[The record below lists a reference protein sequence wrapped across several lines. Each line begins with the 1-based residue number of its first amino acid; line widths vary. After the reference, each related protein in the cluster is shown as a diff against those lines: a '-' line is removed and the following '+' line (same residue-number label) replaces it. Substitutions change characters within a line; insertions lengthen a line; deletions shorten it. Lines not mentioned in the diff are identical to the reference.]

1 MEPKEKD
8 QLNEENKEQSKEE
21 EQKDKEKEL
30 INPSQ
35 EKIKLPKRKYAIIHG
50 YFGQDYS
57 GNTKNPGVHTVEEEL
72 ENALYKEKF
81 ISPCNYGNLK
91 KINWMR
97 ASRTD
102 KGVSAIMNVV
112 SVKLHKY
119 PDVDEIDMKERL
131 NKVLPKDI
139 HIFRIIEVSDHFD
152 SKDNNNNREYHYIL
166 PTFLLERQ
174 NEENKDVIKYE
185 DYKPN
190 YGYKLTQEDINKLKE
205 ICKIFLGTKKYH
217 NYTQKV
223 GFSDMSSQRHIIE
236 MNCDDIIDL
245 GDFQAIKFKI
255 IGQSFLYNQ
264 IRKMIGMI
272 IDLMRFGKDMDYLK
286 NSFLSNK
293 YEIPKAP
300 GEGLYL
306 KYIDYSKYNDRKLN
320 KKNNIF
326 LTTEDEKEMEE
337 FRNELVQKIKSTEL
351 EQKAFSSWLWK
362 LDYKRDLVWA
372 ALNVIQY
379 MIDSNQLA
387 EAQRLLER
395 INGCNG
401 LCSNEDTGDKGCG
414 CEQ

>member
-1 MEPKEKD
+1 MESKEDLKEESKESKKEEPKEEPKD
-8 QLNEENKEQSKEE
+8 EM
-21 EQKDKEKEL
+21 KEKEDKESFKH
-30 INPSQ
+30 SQ

-50 YFGQDYS
+50 YFGQNYS

-72 ENALYKEKF
+72 ENALFQERF
-81 ISPCNYGNLK
+81 ISPCNYGDLK
-91 KINWMR
+91 KVNWMR

-102 KGVSAIMNVV
+102 KGVSAIMNVI

-119 PDVDEIDMKERL
+119 PNIDENGMKEKL

-139 HIFRIIEVSDHFD
+139 RVFRIIEVSDHFD

-166 PTFLLERQ
+166 PSFLLERK
-174 NEENKDVIKYE
+174 NEDNKEIKYE
-185 DYKPN
+185 EFKPN
-190 YGYKLTQEDINKLKE
+190 YEYRLTEEDKNKLKE

-236 MNCDDIIDL
+236 MSCDDIF
-245 GDFQAIKFKI
+245 DFQDFEAVKFKI

-272 IDLMRFGKDMDYLK
+272 IDLMRNGKDFDYLK

-293 YEIPKAP
+293 YDIPKAP

-306 KYIDYSKYNDRKLN
+306 KNIDYSKYNDRKLN

-326 LTTEDEKEMEE
+326 LTTDDEKEMEE
-337 FRNELVQKIKSTEL
+337 FRKELLQKIKRTEL

-362 LDYKRDLVWA
+362 LDFKRDL
-372 ALNVIQY
+372 I
-379 MIDSNQLA
+379 
-387 EAQRLLER
+387 
-395 INGCNG
+395 CN
-401 LCSNEDTGDKGCG
+401 
-414 CEQ
+414 

>member
-1 MEPKEKD
+1 MESKEDLKEESKESKKEEPKEEPKD
-8 QLNEENKEQSKEE
+8 ET
-21 EQKDKEKEL
+21 KEKEDKESFKH
-30 INPSQ
+30 SQ

-50 YFGQDYS
+50 YFGQNYS

-72 ENALYKEKF
+72 ENALFQERF
-81 ISPCNYGNLK
+81 ISPCNYGDLK
-91 KINWMR
+91 KVNWMR

-102 KGVSAIMNVV
+102 KGVSAIMNVI

-119 PDVDEIDMKERL
+119 PNIDENGMKEKL

-139 HIFRIIEVSDHFD
+139 RVFRIIEVSDHFD

-166 PTFLLERQ
+166 PSFLLERK
-174 NEENKDVIKYE
+174 NEDNKEIKYE
-185 DYKPN
+185 EFKPN
-190 YGYKLTQEDINKLKE
+190 YEYRLTEDDKNKLKE

-236 MNCDDIIDL
+236 MNCDDIIDF

-272 IDLMRFGKDMDYLK
+272 IDIMRNGKDMDYLK

-293 YEIPKAP
+293 YDIPKAP

-306 KYIDYSKYNDRKLN
+306 KFIDYAKYNERKIN
-320 KKNNIF
+320 KKNNIY
-326 LTTEDEKEMEE
+326 LTSEDEKEMEE
-337 FRNELVQKIKSTEL
+337 FRKELLQKIKTTEL
-351 EQKAFSSWLWK
+351 ERKAFSAWLWK
-362 LDYKRDLVWA
+362 LDYKRDLV
-372 ALNVIQY
+372 
-379 MIDSNQLA
+379 
-387 EAQRLLER
+387 
-395 INGCNG
+395 IN
-401 LCSNEDTGDKGCG
+401 
-414 CEQ
+414 

>member
-1 MEPKEKD
+1 MESKEEPKE
-8 QLNEENKEQSKEE
+8 EPKESK
-21 EQKDKEKEL
+21 EQKDSKEKDP
-30 INPSQ
+30 IPKSK

-50 YFGQDYS
+50 YFGQNYS
-57 GNTKNPGVHTVEEEL
+57 GNQKNPGVHTVEEEL

-81 ISPCNYGNLK
+81 ISPCNYGDLK
-91 KINWMR
+91 KVDWMR

-119 PDVDEIDMKERL
+119 PNMDEIDMKEKL
-131 NKVLPKDI
+131 NKILPKDI
-139 HIFRIIEVSDHFD
+139 RVFRIIEVSDHFD

-166 PTFLLERQ
+166 PSFLLEPKKIAQ
-174 NEENKDVIKYE
+174 EKEEKEIKYE

-190 YGYKLTQEDINKLKE
+190 YGYKLPEEDINKLKE

-236 MNCDDIIDL
+236 MNCDDIIEF
-245 GDFQAIKFKI
+245 GEFQAIKFKI

-264 IRKMIGMI
+264 IRKMIGMV
-272 IDLMRFGKDMDYLK
+272 IDIMRNGKDMDYLK

-306 KYIDYSKYNDRKLN
+306 RFIDYSKYNERKLN

-326 LTTEDEKEMEE
+326 LTNNDEKEMED
-337 FRNELVQKIKSTEL
+337 FREELLQIIKKTEL
-351 EQKAFSSWLWK
+351 EQKAFSAWLWK
-362 LDYKRDLVWA
+362 LDYKRDLVV
-372 ALNVIQY
+372 N
-379 MIDSNQLA
+379 
-387 EAQRLLER
+387 
-395 INGCNG
+395 
-401 LCSNEDTGDKGCG
+401 
-414 CEQ
+414 

>member
-30 INPSQ
+30 INPFQ

-337 FRNELVQKIKSTEL
+337 FRSELVQKIKSTEL

-362 LDYKRDLVWA
+362 LDYKRDLV
-372 ALNVIQY
+372 
-379 MIDSNQLA
+379 
-387 EAQRLLER
+387 
-395 INGCNG
+395 CN
-401 LCSNEDTGDKGCG
+401 
-414 CEQ
+414 

>member
-1 MEPKEKD
+1 MESKEKEEPKEK
-8 QLNEENKEQSKEE
+8 EESKDEKKEQPKEE
-21 EQKDKEKEL
+21 EQKEKEP
-30 INPSQ
+30 IKPSQ

-362 LDYKRDLVWA
+362 LDYKRDLV
-372 ALNVIQY
+372 
-379 MIDSNQLA
+379 
-387 EAQRLLER
+387 
-395 INGCNG
+395 CN
-401 LCSNEDTGDKGCG
+401 
-414 CEQ
+414 

>member
-1 MEPKEKD
+1 MESKEKEEPKKKEESKDEK
-8 QLNEENKEQSKEE
+8 KEQPKEE
-21 EQKDKEKEL
+21 EQKEKEP
-30 INPSQ
+30 IKPSQ

-185 DYKPN
+185 DYQPN

-362 LDYKRDLVWA
+362 LDYKRDLV
-372 ALNVIQY
+372 
-379 MIDSNQLA
+379 
-387 EAQRLLER
+387 
-395 INGCNG
+395 CN
-401 LCSNEDTGDKGCG
+401 
-414 CEQ
+414 